1 MVTGALARAC
11 IAPEGVVANTAVQ
24 TGVYLLALVDVVCT
38 LRAREAGA
46 GTVAGEGRGVNAAV
60 QAIGADV
67 SLARVVMPTA
77 ARDDVRARAQAS
89 VGAGAVVEARLTE
102 AGVRY
107 TFTLCTCRWEIRI

>member
-1 MVTGALARAC
+1 M
-11 IAPEGVVANTAVQ
+11 ANPAVQ
-24 TGVYLLALVDVVCT
+24 TRVYLQALVDVVCT
-38 LRAREAGA
+38 LRARESGV

-77 ARDDVRARAQAS
+77 ARDDVRARAQTS
-89 VGAGAVVEARLTE
+89 VGAGAVVEAGLTE

-107 TFTLCTCRWEIRI
+107 TFTLRTCRWETRV